1 MNKIVEYIN
10 ALGRTPVIPLLG
22 FPGLKFGGNT
32 IRQGLT
38 DAEIQYR
45 AIEELANHFEVDAL
59 IHLMDLT
66 VEAEALGAEIH
77 FPEDASPSVKVH
89 PLKSVEQLKD
99 LSVPDPEKDG
109 RMPIFIETVR
119 RMKENLSIPVG
130 AYVIGPYTLAG
141 EMMKVENTLKA
152 TIKDPDPLK
161 EILAFMAEVIK
172 VYAMALVRAGADILT
187 ILEPTASMLSPK
199 QFDEFSGAYIKE
211 IYDSLPECMTVL
223 HICGNTTY
231 ILKAMAATGAEGLSL
246 DTPVKL
252 HEVIDMIPD
261 VVLIGNVDPVRVM
274 LQGSPEKVYENT
286 LDLRRKM
293 KGHKNFI
300 LSTGCD
306 LPPETPFENIEAFV
320 KAGRANL

>member
-1 MNKIVEYIN
+1 
-10 ALGRTPVIPLLG
+10 
-22 FPGLKFGGNT
+22 
-32 IRQGLT
+32 
-38 DAEIQYR
+38 
-45 AIEELANHFEVDAL
+45 
-59 IHLMDLT
+59 
-66 VEAEALGAEIH
+66 
-77 FPEDASPSVKVH
+77 
-89 PLKSVEQLKD
+89 
-99 LSVPDPEKDG
+99 
-109 RMPIFIETVR
+109 
-119 RMKENLSIPVG
+119 
-130 AYVIGPYTLAG
+130 
-141 EMMKVENTLKA
+141 
-152 TIKDPDPLK
+152 
-161 EILAFMAEVIK
+161 
-172 VYAMALVRAGADILT
+172 
-187 ILEPTASMLSPK
+187 MLSPK

>member
-1 MNKIVEYIN
+1 MIVLY
-10 ALGRTPVIPLLG
+10 
-22 FPGLKFGGNT
+22 
-32 IRQGLT
+32 
-38 DAEIQYR
+38 
-45 AIEELANHFEVDAL
+45 
-59 IHLMDLT
+59 
-66 VEAEALGAEIH
+66 
-77 FPEDASPSVKVH
+77 
-89 PLKSVEQLKD
+89 
-99 LSVPDPEKDG
+99 
-109 RMPIFIETVR
+109 
-119 RMKENLSIPVG
+119 
-130 AYVIGPYTLAG
+130 
-141 EMMKVENTLKA
+141 
-152 TIKDPDPLK
+152 
-161 EILAFMAEVIK
+161 
-172 VYAMALVRAGADILT
+172 
-187 ILEPTASMLSPK
+187 
-199 QFDEFSGAYIKE
+199 
-211 IYDSLPECMTVL
+211 
-223 HICGNTTY
+223 ICGNTTY